1 MTNFPIIRFHEWDVQ
16 EIASPIGNR
25 HSPGA
30 ATAFK
35 QILTSGC
42 VHSTP
47 GQALTTSGVLAFEDL
62 KFTITNGTSSSHLES
77 RVAVLTVNLGAS
89 GTSVTNMKL
98 YLIDDSALGASR
110 DAGLDPSFVQFT
122 TSGAWLQNV
131 LLPSGGGTIMPV
143 GIPALA
149 NINRQDNTSSLHA
162 NDDFNSS
169 EFIYM
174 NLVVPFGTGLG
185 EYGACGSGNLRFALS
200 FDFYD
205 TAGDPLL

>member
-1 MTNFPIIRFHEWDVQ
+1 MVNFPIIRFHEWNVQ

-25 HSPGA
+25 HIPGA
-30 ATAFK
+30 ATAFQ

-42 VHSTP
+42 VYSTP
-47 GQALTTSGVLAFEDL
+47 GQPLTTSGVLKFEDL
-62 KFTITNGTSSSHLES
+62 KFTITDGSSSSHLES
-77 RVAVLTVNLGAS
+77 RVSVLTVNLGAS

-98 YLIDDSALGASR
+98 YLADDSALDASH

-131 LLPSGGGTIMPV
+131 TLPSGAGTVMPV
-143 GIPALA
+143 GVPISP
-149 NINRQDNTSSLHA
+149 NIKRQDGTLGLHT

-174 NLVVPFGTGLG
+174 NLVVPFGTALG
-185 EYGACGSGNLRFALS
+185 EYGACGSGNLRFALT
-200 FDFYD
+200 FDYYD